1 MSRRRGRL
9 ATLLGFALLAILAGV
24 PLPAMPSFPGTLAGG
39 ATGIAAAFF
48 LVLSA
53 AYAVLKPA
61 LLRTRAGRWLSP
73 AAASQL
79 HVWAGTLAAA
89 LALLHSGLALRS
101 PLGSALVLLVGTSVI
116 SGAVGRFH
124 LRRLAGEITSE
135 DADLAGLRAGSA
147 QVPIGA
153 ERQVVRAIADLES
166 TRDILTLA
174 SRGLRAWI
182 AVHIVASI
190 LAVGLVAVHVWS
202 ALHLGVRWWP

>member
-1 MSRRRGRL
+1 M
-9 ATLLGFALLAILAGV
+9 LAILAGV
-24 PLPAMPSFPGTLAGG
+24 PLTAMPSFPGTLAGG
-39 ATGIAAAFF
+39 ATGIAAAFL

-53 AYAVLKPA
+53 AYAVLKPV

-73 AAASQL
+73 AAASRL

-135 DADLAGLRAGSA
+135 DADLVVLRARSA
-147 QVPIGA
+147 QVPVGA
-153 ERQVVRAIADLES
+153 ERQVVHAIADLES
-166 TRDILTLA
+166 ARDILTLA
-174 SRGLRAWI
+174 NRGLRAWI
-182 AVHIVASI
+182 VVHIVASI

-202 ALHLGVRWWP
+202 ALRLGVRWWP